1 MIVVYVFC
9 NILVIIVIIG
19 KYDEALVYYK
29 EALHASRSILGTT
42 HPDTL
47 VSISNMGNV
56 LKAQG
61 TRYSRNMI
69 WLQSMIVVYVFC
81 NIYW

>member
-1 MIVVYVFC
+1 MI
-9 NILVIIVIIG
+9 ISIG

-29 EALHASRSILGTT
+29 EALDVSRSKLGNT

-56 LKAQG
+56 LRDQG
-61 TRYSRNMI
+61 EINNANMI
-69 WLQSMIVVYVFC
+69 
-81 NIYW
+81 

>member
-1 MIVVYVFC
+1 MNYSVLVFIVT
-9 NILVIIVIIG
+9 IG

-29 EALHASRSILGTT
+29 ETLDARRSILGNT

-56 LKAQG
+56 LYSQG
-61 TRYSRNMI
+61 KRNSRNMI
-69 WLQSMIVVYVFC
+69 SQESMTVFNVLC
-81 NIYW
+81 NTY